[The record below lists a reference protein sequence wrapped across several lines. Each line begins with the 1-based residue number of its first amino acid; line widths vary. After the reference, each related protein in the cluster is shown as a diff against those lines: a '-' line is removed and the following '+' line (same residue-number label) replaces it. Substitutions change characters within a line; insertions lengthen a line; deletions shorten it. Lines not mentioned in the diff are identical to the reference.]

1 LPTLQTKDYELRV
14 MSKKSKNAP
23 RSLRGRRYT
32 LQEKA
37 EVLDFVDR
45 YNAEHGRG
53 GQTAATKKFQLSP
66 LSISSWRKLALRN
79 GSASS
84 PPATG
89 TLPIGRTIAQMQELH
104 ERIVEQERTLQRLKA
119 RFNALKASL

>member
-1 LPTLQTKDYELRV
+1 MNR
-14 MSKKSKNAP
+14 KSKNTTS
-23 RSLRGRRYT
+23 SLRGKRYT

-66 LSISSWRKLALRN
+66 LSISSWRKQAVRN
-79 GSASS
+79 GSMSDTHSS
-84 PPATG
+84 SNMPV
-89 TLPIGRTIAQMQELH
+89 GRALAQLQDLH
-104 ERIVEQERTLQRLKA
+104 ERIVEQERTIQSLKTKFA
-119 RFNALKASL
+119 ALKASL

>member
-1 LPTLQTKDYELRV
+1 
-14 MSKKSKNAP
+14 MSTKSKNAP

-32 LQEKA
+32 LHEKA

-53 GQTAATKKFQLSP
+53 GQTAATKKFRLSP
-66 LSISSWRKLALRN
+66 LSISSWRKQALRN
-79 GSASS
+79 GTATL
-84 PPATG
+84 PATG
-89 TLPIGRTIAQMQELH
+89 TPPIGRTISQMQDLH